1 MRTTLNRA
9 AARAALAA
17 LSLTASVM
25 AGASAARA
33 ESGPLSV
40 SDAWV
45 PAAAASGA
53 TVPLYMTVTNT
64 GAADALLRIRCP
76 VANFTDKRVMD
87 VGEGG
92 VSAREVKALPLPV
105 GKTDLKADGAFVQLL
120 QTTQPLAAGDHF
132 DCHLSFK
139 SGTSLDVPV
148 TVRAR

>member
-1 MRTTLNRA
+1 MRTSNIRA

-17 LSLTASVM
+17 VLVTAAAVA
-25 AGASAARA
+25 AGTAARA
-33 ESGPLSV
+33 DTAPLGV
-40 SDAWV
+40 TDAWT

-92 VSAREVKALPLPV
+92 LSAREVKALPLPT
-105 GKTDLKADGAFVQLL
+105 GKTVLKAGGAFVQLL